1 MVYYRIVCYLFFLLL
16 IYIMLCIIVAW
27 LVCLLFFGLFF
38 FFKQKTAYEMRISDW
53 SSDVCSSDLLLA
65 LHHAGIAG
73 QEAAALQH
81 RAQARLV
88 ERQRLGDAV
97 AHRARLTG
105 EAAALHRADDVE
117 LIAAVGDQERL
128 GEDHAQHRPG
138 EVDRLVLAVHGDLAG
153 ARLDPDAGHGVLAL
167 AGGVGAALRVALRL
181 GGGSLGLRGH
191 ARGSS
196 QLTQIA
202 QGLSL
207 VGHAYWLLLF
217 FGFIASRSST
227 CGCCAS
233 WGCSA
238 PA

>member
-1 MVYYRIVCYLFFLLL
+1 MRSSLSAGIRCEQNEGPAPERGPFFDTTAVRSALGELEALARLGAAVLL
-16 IYIMLCIIVAW
+16 
-27 LVCLLFFGLFF
+27 
-38 FFKQKTAYEMRISDW
+38 S
-53 SSDVCSSDLLLA
+53 

-73 QEAAALQH
+73 QYASALQH

-97 AHRARLTG
+97 AHRSRLTG

-117 LIAAVGDQERL
+117 LIAAGGDQERL

>member
-1 MVYYRIVCYLFFLLL
+1 
-16 IYIMLCIIVAW
+16 
-27 LVCLLFFGLFF
+27 
-38 FFKQKTAYEMRISDW
+38 MRISDW
-53 SSDVCSSDLLLA
+53 SSDVCSSDLPARLGAAVLLA

-138 EVDRLVLAVHGDLAG
+138 AVDRLVLADRKSAWWGK
-153 ARLDPDAGHGVLAL
+153 GV
-167 AGGVGAALRVALRL
+167 
-181 GGGSLGLRGH
+181 
-191 ARGSS
+191 
-196 QLTQIA
+196 
-202 QGLSL
+202 
-207 VGHAYWLLLF
+207 
-217 FGFIASRSST
+217 
-227 CGCCAS
+227 
-233 WGCSA
+233 
-238 PA
+238 